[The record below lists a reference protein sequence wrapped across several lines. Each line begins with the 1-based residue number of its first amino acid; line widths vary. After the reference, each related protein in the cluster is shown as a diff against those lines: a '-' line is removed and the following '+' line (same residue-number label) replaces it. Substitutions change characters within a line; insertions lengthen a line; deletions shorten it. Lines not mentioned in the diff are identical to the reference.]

1 MLKRL
6 SKSVSTLLTTL
17 HPSWKD
23 SAGVRRAP
31 RIRARLPLRALI
43 LGTEVKGADRRYV
56 QSLGGYTRDISSIGF
71 STFLPDAPID
81 DLDLMGKHRRL
92 KVVIEMPPRPVEVF
106 ATAVHQEWME
116 IGNAQGYL
124 IGARITKM
132 KPDDRRRFLT
142 HLSNLDQTYMA

>member
-56 QSLGGYTRDISSIGF
+56 QSLGGYTTDISSIGF
-71 STFLPDAPID
+71 STFLPNAQID
-81 DLDLMGKHRRL
+81 DLDMMGEHRRL
-92 KVVIEMPPRPVEVF
+92 KVVLNVPPRPVEVF
-106 ATAVHQEWME
+106 ATAVHREWTE
-116 IGNAQGYL
+116 IGSEQGWL

-132 KPDDRRRFLT
+132 KPDDRQRFLA
-142 HLSNLDQTYMA
+142 HLSTLDQTYMA